1 MLRRTAAENLRY
13 ALKVSGRLP
22 RKMYDSRI
30 AELLSLVGLSEFGD
44 RPART
49 MSGGE
54 KRRLALAR
62 ALAGDPAVLSA
73 AAKVVE
79 DVIGTVAARDIKV
92 VMSTHDL
99 GSARRLAGDIIF
111 MQRGRVAETGAASTF
126 FNEPH
131 SDEAKIFIRGICLSD
146 KPEKIKNARSQ
157 IADCRCCGD
166 VVFSGSRPG
175 QIDRHRL
182 DDVNAG
188 FRLVWLHLAA
198 VQECHRNQRKG
209 CRAGNR
215 PGPRHRPS
223 GRRRRRFF
231 HTKSA
236 EEKFLSEGFG
246 VKRFPVMYNDFIR
259 IGPKSDPR
267 RCQRHQGYC
276 QGADRYQG

>member
-1 MLRRTAAENLRY
+1 MGLILPSAGTVTWGGRESVAPVRRAIVFQHPVMLRRTAAENLRY

-73 AAKVVE
+73 AAKVAE
-79 DVIGTVAARDIKV
+79 DVIGTVTARNIKV

-131 SDEAKIFIRGICLSD
+131 SDEAKIFITGNL
-146 KPEKIKNARSQ
+146 
-157 IADCRCCGD
+157 
-166 VVFSGSRPG
+166 
-175 QIDRHRL
+175 
-182 DDVNAG
+182 
-188 FRLVWLHLAA
+188 LV
-198 VQECHRNQRKG
+198 
-209 CRAGNR
+209 
-215 PGPRHRPS
+215 
-223 GRRRRRFF
+223 
-231 HTKSA
+231 
-236 EEKFLSEGFG
+236 
-246 VKRFPVMYNDFIR
+246 
-259 IGPKSDPR
+259 
-267 RCQRHQGYC
+267 
-276 QGADRYQG
+276 